1 MNSRKFY
8 SAHAVKKSV
17 TKSRRAVRKHLN
29 IDTLLALVRGEF
41 QKIPDIRADNAKISL
56 DDALMSALAM
66 FVLKDASL
74 LALD

>member
-8 SAHAVKKSV
+8 STHAVKKSA

-29 IDTLLALVRGEF
+29 IDTLLELVRKEF
-41 QKIPDIRADNAKISL
+41 QMIPDSRADNAQISL

-66 FVLKDASL
+66 FVFKDPSL